1 MMFDGTHV
9 IVCDDEEDLR
19 KTVGEYLTRKGCT
32 VTLVSNANEL
42 RTALVNN
49 PEAELVILDIA
60 MPGEDGLTTLS
71 QLRRDWDIA
80 VIMLTASA
88 EMVDRVVGLELGA
101 DDYLGKPVALRELEA
116 RIKTVL
122 RRTRKLEPQRPTLPE
137 RVIAIGPH
145 HFDPDRMR
153 LLDADGAEI
162 ALTPMELR
170 TLQLLIENKGRVLS
184 RDRLLEIAEE
194 RGWEAFDRSI
204 DLRISRLRRKI
215 ERDPAEPYIIRTI
228 RGVGYV
234 LDIEP
239 G

>member
-1 MMFDGTHV
+1 MTIDGTHV

-19 KTVGEYLTRKGCT
+19 KTVSEYLSRKGCA
-32 VTLVSNANEL
+32 VTLAASADEL
-42 RTALVNN
+42 RQALDDD
-49 PEAELVILDIA
+49 PEVELVILDIA
-60 MPGEDGLTTLS
+60 MPGEDGLAVLS
-71 QLRRDWDIA
+71 RLRRDYDIA
-80 VIMLTASA
+80 VIMLTASGDL
-88 EMVDRVVGLELGA
+88 VDRVVGLELGA

-122 RRTRKLEPQRPTLPE
+122 RRTRRLEPQRPSLSE

-153 LLDADGAEI
+153 LLDADGVEI
-162 ALTPMELR
+162 SLTPMELR
-170 TLQLLIENKGRVLS
+170 TLQLLVENKGRVLS
-184 RDRLLEIAEE
+184 RDQLLEIAEE

-215 ERDPAEPYIIRTI
+215 ERDPAEPYLIRTI

-234 LDIEP
+234 LDIQP
-239 G
+239 D